1 MKSFPLTLALN
12 VALLSA
18 GCAGTPPAR
27 DSIPVSVAIPAHA
40 RSPDLM
46 PYLRALEAMA
56 PGDAARQQATL
67 DETRAA
73 MEADPSS
80 ANRLRHA
87 LAVGAAGP
95 VGSNPVESRRMLHDL
110 LAGPNQLS
118 PEEHLLASSF
128 LREFEARVTL
138 YAELARQREEQQA
151 QLAAAGASAEHRA
164 AALATENARLR
175 KALAE
180 ADRKLQAVAEMERQ
194 LLEQGT
200 SESGTA
206 PATQR

>member
-1 MKSFPLTLALN
+1 MKPLALVLALN

-18 GCAGTPPAR
+18 GCAGTPASTESAPAAE
-27 DSIPVSVAIPAHA
+27 PVPAHVG
-40 RSPDLM
+40 SPDLS
-46 PYLRALEAMA
+46 PYLRTLEAMA
-56 PGDAARQQATL
+56 PGDAARQQAML

-73 MEADPSS
+73 MEADPTS
-80 ANRLRHA
+80 ANRLRYG
-87 LAVGAAGP
+87 LAVGSAGP
-95 VGSNPVESRRMLHDL
+95 PGSNPVESRRLLEDL
-110 LAGPNQLS
+110 LSGPSQLS
-118 PEEHLLASSF
+118 VEERLLAAGF

-151 QLAAAGASAEHRA
+151 RLAAAGAGAEQRA
-164 AALATENARLR
+164 AALAAENARLR

-194 LLEQGT
+194 LLEQGAG
-200 SESGTA
+200 ESGTE

>member
-1 MKSFPLTLALN
+1 MKPSFLALALN

-18 GCAGTPPAR
+18 GCAGTPAAR
-27 DSIPVSVAIPAHA
+27 DSVPVSVTAPAHA
-40 RSPDLM
+40 RSPDLR
-46 PYLRALEAMA
+46 PYLDALEAMA
-56 PGDAARQQATL
+56 PGDAARQQAML

-95 VGSNPVESRRMLHDL
+95 AASNPVESRRMLQDL
-110 LAGPNQLS
+110 LAGPNELA
-118 PEEHLLASSF
+118 PEERLLASSF

-138 YAELARQREEQQA
+138 YAELARQSEEQQA
-151 QLAAAGASAEHRA
+151 RLAAAGASAEQRVT
-164 AALATENARLR
+164 ALTTENSRLR

-206 PATQR
+206 PATQQ